1 VRNKTG
7 SVMAVLALVAS
18 ALAYS
23 HEGHQHLKGTVTKL
37 DGMRME
43 LKSTDGKLVTVS
55 LTKETKYFRDKMAV
69 TASDVQVGS
78 RVVID
83 LDHRGSEQVALEV
96 KIGAAPQATVGSTP

>member
-1 VRNKTG
+1 
-7 SVMAVLALVAS
+7 MAGLAFVTLV
-18 ALAYS
+18 YS
-23 HEGHQHLKGTVTKL
+23 HEGHQHLKGTVTKMG
-37 DGMRME
+37 GMRME

-55 LTKETKYFRDKMAV
+55 LTKDTKYLRDKAAV

-96 KIGAAPQATVGSTP
+96 RIGVAPVPTAGSKP

>member
-1 VRNKTG
+1 VQNRI
-7 SVMAVLALVAS
+7 VPVIAVLALVAA

-43 LKSTDGKLVTVS
+43 LKSTDGDLVTVN
-55 LTKETKYFRDKMAV
+55 LTKKTKYLRDKMVV
-69 TASDVQVGS
+69 TAFEVQVGS

-83 LDHRGSEQVALEV
+83 LDRHGSEQVALEV
-96 KIGAAPQATVGSTP
+96 RIGAAPKSTAGSKP